1 MLVLVAQHSNRA
13 NCIKDSNGNDIVM
26 TTDSNG
32 DTNQVELEP
41 GTYWARETKC
51 AKGYGENPDDA
62 NNPPQVSVVSGQT
75 TTFETTDPP
84 QNDPVGML
92 LGKVDTETTKNLPLG
107 AATFKD
113 AQFEVM

>member
-1 MLVLVAQHSNRA
+1 
-13 NCIKDSNGNDIVM
+13 M

-41 GTYWARETKC
+41 GTYWVRETKC
-51 AKGYGENPDDA
+51 AKGYGENEADA
-62 NNPPQVSVVSGQT
+62 INPPQVSVVSGQT

-84 QNDPVGML
+84 KGDPVGML
-92 LGKVDTETTKNLPLG
+92 LGKIDAETTKNLPLG
-107 AATFKD
+107 SATLKG

>member
-1 MLVLVAQHSNRA
+1 
-13 NCIKDSNGNDIVM
+13 M

-32 DTNQVELEP
+32 YTNQVELEP

-51 AKGYGENPDDA
+51 AKGYGENANDA

-84 QNDPVGML
+84 QADPVDVL
-92 LGKVDTETTKNLPLG
+92 LGKVDAETTKNLPLG
-107 AATFKD
+107 SATLKG